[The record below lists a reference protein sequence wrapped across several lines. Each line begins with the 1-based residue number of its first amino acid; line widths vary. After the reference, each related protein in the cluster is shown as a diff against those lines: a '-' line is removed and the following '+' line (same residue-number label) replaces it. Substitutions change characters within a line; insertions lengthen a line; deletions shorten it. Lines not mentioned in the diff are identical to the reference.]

1 MKHAKGI
8 PMPKKRDNSYGANYE
23 ELSSVKNLDGKVLM
37 MHSVVTS
44 ERTIL
49 DNLNWRIRTFE
60 SFRKKVENVAE
71 DYTGGIDLSSIQ
83 INDPVVLELAEADGD
98 LKPEE
103 PQVIVNFTAIIPTNI
118 GRKELH

>member
-1 MKHAKGI
+1 MTNGNGI

-44 ERTIL
+44 EKTIL

-71 DYTGGIDLSSIQ
+71 DYTGGIDLDSIQ
-83 INDPVVLELAEADGD
+83 INDPVILKLEEFEGD

-103 PQVIVNFTAIIPTNI
+103 PQVIVNFTAVIPTNI

>member
-1 MKHAKGI
+1 MKNGNGI
-8 PMPKKRDNSYGANYE
+8 PMPKKRDNSYGANFE
-23 ELSSVKNLDGKVLM
+23 ELSSVKNLDGKILM

-71 DYTGGIDLSSIQ
+71 DYTGGIDLNSIQ

>member
-1 MKHAKGI
+1 MKNGNGI
-8 PMPKKRDNSYGANYE
+8 PMPKKRDNSYGANFE
-23 ELSSVKNLDGKVLM
+23 ELSSVKNLDGKILM

>member
-1 MKHAKGI
+1 MKHGNGI

-44 ERTIL
+44 EKTIL

-60 SFRKKVENVAE
+60 SFRKKVESVAE
-71 DYTGGIDLSSIQ
+71 DYTGGIDLNSIQ
-83 INDPVVLELAEADGD
+83 INDPVILELEEFEGD

-103 PQVIVNFTAIIPTNI
+103 PQVIVNFTAVIPTNI

>member
-8 PMPKKRDNSYGANYE
+8 PMPKKRENSYGANYE

-37 MHSVVTS
+37 MHSVVVS
-44 ERTIL
+44 ERTVL
-49 DNLNWRIRTFE
+49 DNLNWRMRTFE

-83 INDPVVLELAEADGD
+83 INDPVILEMTEFEGD

-103 PQVIVNFTAIIPTNI
+103 PQVIVNFSATIPTSI
-118 GRKELH
+118 GRKELN

>member
-37 MHSVVTS
+37 MHSIVVS
-44 ERTIL
+44 ERTVL
-49 DNLNWRIRTFE
+49 DNLNWRMRTFE

-71 DYTGGIDLSSIQ
+71 DYTGGIDLNSIQ
-83 INDPVVLELAEADGD
+83 INDPVILEMTEFEGD

-103 PQVIVNFTAIIPTNI
+103 PQVIVNFSATIPTSI
-118 GRKELH
+118 GRKELN

>member
-23 ELSSVKNLDGKVLM
+23 ELSSIKNLDGKVLM
-37 MHSVVTS
+37 MHSVVVS
-44 ERTIL
+44 ERTVL
-49 DNLNWRIRTFE
+49 DNINWRMRTFE

-71 DYTGGIDLSSIQ
+71 DYTGRIDVNSIL
-83 INDPVVLELAEADGD
+83 INDPVILEMTEFEGD

-103 PQVIVNFTAIIPTNI
+103 PQVIVNFSATIPTNI
-118 GRKELH
+118 GRKELN

>member
-1 MKHAKGI
+1 MKHGNGI
-8 PMPKKRDNSYGANYE
+8 PMPKKRDNSYGANFE
-23 ELSSVKNLDGKVLM
+23 ELSSVKNLDGKILM
-37 MHSVVTS
+37 MYSVVTS

>member
-1 MKHAKGI
+1 MKNGNGI
-8 PMPKKRDNSYGANYE
+8 PMPKKRDNSYGANFE
-23 ELSSVKNLDGKVLM
+23 ELSSVKNLDGKILM
-37 MHSVVTS
+37 MHSIVTS
-44 ERTIL
+44 ESTIL

>member
-1 MKHAKGI
+1 MKHGNGI
-8 PMPKKRDNSYGANYE
+8 PMPKKRDNSYGANFE
-23 ELSSVKNLDGKVLM
+23 ELSSVKNLDGKILM

>member
-1 MKHAKGI
+1 M
-8 PMPKKRDNSYGANYE
+8 
-23 ELSSVKNLDGKVLM
+23 
-37 MHSVVTS
+37 
-44 ERTIL
+44 
-49 DNLNWRIRTFE
+49 
-60 SFRKKVENVAE
+60 
-71 DYTGGIDLSSIQ
+71 SSIQ

>member
-1 MKHAKGI
+1 MKHGNGI

-44 ERTIL
+44 EKTIL

-71 DYTGGIDLSSIQ
+71 DYTGGIDLNSIQ

>member
-1 MKHAKGI
+1 MTNGNGI

-44 ERTIL
+44 EKTIL

-71 DYTGGIDLSSIQ
+71 DYTGGIDLNSIQ
-83 INDPVVLELAEADGD
+83 INDPVILELEEFEGD

-103 PQVIVNFTAIIPTNI
+103 PQVIVNFTAVIPTNI

>member
-23 ELSSVKNLDGKVLM
+23 ELSSIKNLDGKVLM
-37 MHSVVTS
+37 MHSVVVS
-44 ERTIL
+44 ERTVL
-49 DNLNWRIRTFE
+49 DNLNWRMRTFE

-71 DYTGGIDLSSIQ
+71 DYTGGIDINSIQ
-83 INDPVVLELAEADGD
+83 INDPVILEMTEFEGD

-103 PQVIVNFTAIIPTNI
+103 PQVIVNFSAMIPTTI
-118 GRKELH
+118 GRKELN

>member
-37 MHSVVTS
+37 MHSVVVS
-44 ERTIL
+44 ERTVL
-49 DNLNWRIRTFE
+49 DNLNWRMRTFE

-71 DYTGGIDLSSIQ
+71 DYTGGIDLNSIQ
-83 INDPVVLELAEADGD
+83 INDPVILEMTEFEGD

-103 PQVIVNFTAIIPTNI
+103 PQVIVNFSATIPTSM
-118 GRKELH
+118 GRKELN

>member
-1 MKHAKGI
+1 MTNGNGI

-23 ELSSVKNLDGKVLM
+23 ELSSVKNLDGKILM

-71 DYTGGIDLSSIQ
+71 DYTGGIDLNSIQ

>member
-8 PMPKKRDNSYGANYE
+8 PMPKKRENSYGANYE

-37 MHSVVTS
+37 MHSVVVS
-44 ERTIL
+44 ERTVL

-71 DYTGGIDLSSIQ
+71 DYTGGIDLNSIQ
-83 INDPVVLELAEADGD
+83 INDPVILEMTEFEGD

-103 PQVIVNFTAIIPTNI
+103 PQVIVNFSATIPTSI
-118 GRKELH
+118 GRKELN

>member
-1 MKHAKGI
+1 MTNGNGI

-44 ERTIL
+44 EKTIL

-71 DYTGGIDLSSIQ
+71 DYTGGIDLDSIQ
-83 INDPVVLELAEADGD
+83 INDPVILELEEFEGD

-103 PQVIVNFTAIIPTNI
+103 PQVIVNFTAVIPTNI
-118 GRKELH
+118 SRKELH

>member
-1 MKHAKGI
+1 MKHGNGI
-8 PMPKKRDNSYGANYE
+8 PMPKKRDNSYGANFE
-23 ELSSVKNLDGKVLM
+23 ELSSVKNLDGKILM

-71 DYTGGIDLSSIQ
+71 DYTVGIDLSSIQ

>member
-8 PMPKKRDNSYGANYE
+8 PMPKKRDNSYGANFE
-23 ELSSVKNLDGKVLM
+23 ELSSVKNLDGKILM
-37 MHSVVTS
+37 MHSVVVS
-44 ERTIL
+44 ERTVL
-49 DNLNWRIRTFE
+49 DNLNWRMRTFD

-71 DYTGGIDLSSIQ
+71 DYTGGVDLNSIQ
-83 INDPVVLELAEADGD
+83 INDPVILEMTKLEGE

-103 PQVIVNFTAIIPTNI
+103 PQVIVNFSAIIPTNI

>member
-1 MKHAKGI
+1 MKYGNGI
-8 PMPKKRDNSYGANYE
+8 PMPKKRDNSYGANFE
-23 ELSSVKNLDGKVLM
+23 ELSSVKNLDGKILM

-49 DNLNWRIRTFE
+49 DNLNWRIRTYE

-71 DYTGGIDLSSIQ
+71 DYTGGIDLNSIQ

>member
-8 PMPKKRDNSYGANYE
+8 PMPKKRENSYGANFE
-23 ELSSVKNLDGKVLM
+23 ELSSIKNLDGKVLM
-37 MHSVVTS
+37 MHSIVVS
-44 ERTIL
+44 ERTVL
-49 DNLNWRIRTFE
+49 DNLNWRMRTFD

-71 DYTGGIDLSSIQ
+71 DYTGGIDLNSIQ
-83 INDPVVLELAEADGD
+83 INDPVILEMTEFEGE

-103 PQVIVNFTAIIPTNI
+103 PQVIVNFSAIIPTNI

>member
-8 PMPKKRDNSYGANYE
+8 PMPKKRDNSYGANFE
-23 ELSSVKNLDGKVLM
+23 ELSSVKNLDGKILM
-37 MHSVVTS
+37 MHSVVVS
-44 ERTIL
+44 ERTVL
-49 DNLNWRIRTFE
+49 DNLNWRMRTFE

-71 DYTGGIDLSSIQ
+71 DYTGGIDINSIQ
-83 INDPVVLELAEADGD
+83 INDPVILEMTEFEGE

-103 PQVIVNFTAIIPTNI
+103 PQVIVNFSAIIPTNI

>member
-37 MHSVVTS
+37 MHSVVVS
-44 ERTIL
+44 ERTVL
-49 DNLNWRIRTFE
+49 DNLNWRMRTFD

-71 DYTGGIDLSSIQ
+71 DYTGGIDINSIQ
-83 INDPVVLELAEADGD
+83 INDPVILEMTEFEGD

-103 PQVIVNFTAIIPTNI
+103 PQVIVNFSAIIPTSI
-118 GRKELH
+118 GRKELN

>member
-23 ELSSVKNLDGKVLM
+23 ELSSIKNLDGKVLM
-37 MHSVVTS
+37 MHSIVVS
-44 ERTIL
+44 ERTVL
-49 DNLNWRIRTFE
+49 DNLNWRMRTFD

-71 DYTGGIDLSSIQ
+71 DYTGGIDLNSIQ
-83 INDPVVLELAEADGD
+83 INDPVILEMTEFEGD

-103 PQVIVNFTAIIPTNI
+103 PQVIVNFSAIIPTSI
-118 GRKELH
+118 GRKELN

>member
-1 MKHAKGI
+1 MKNGNGI
-8 PMPKKRDNSYGANYE
+8 PMPKKRDNSYGANFE
-23 ELSSVKNLDGKVLM
+23 ELSSVKNLDGKILM
-37 MHSVVTS
+37 MHSIVTS
-44 ERTIL
+44 ESTIL
-49 DNLNWRIRTFE
+49 DNLNWRIRTYE

>member
-8 PMPKKRDNSYGANYE
+8 PMPKKRENSYGANYE

-37 MHSVVTS
+37 MHSVVVS
-44 ERTIL
+44 ERTVL
-49 DNLNWRIRTFE
+49 DNLNWRMRTFE

-71 DYTGGIDLSSIQ
+71 DYTGGIDLNSIQ
-83 INDPVVLELAEADGD
+83 INDPVILEMTEFEGD

-103 PQVIVNFTAIIPTNI
+103 PQVIVNFSATISTTI
-118 GRKELH
+118 GRKELN

>member
-1 MKHAKGI
+1 MTNGNGI

-44 ERTIL
+44 EKTIL

-71 DYTGGIDLSSIQ
+71 DYTGGIDLDSIQ
-83 INDPVVLELAEADGD
+83 INDPVILELEEFEGD

-103 PQVIVNFTAIIPTNI
+103 PQVIVNFTAVIPTNI
-118 GRKELH
+118 GRKELN